1 VELRDAADLLP
12 ELVRCFDEPFAD
24 PAAVP
29 MWHLS
34 AMAAGE
40 VKAVLAGD
48 GGDEVFAGYR
58 RHRTEQRTGRV
69 ARFAS
74 LVRPA
79 GRVLDALP
87 ALPVRR
93 AERLRARLGRLRDA
107 ALLPDG
113 ATRFLARTETTPP
126 ALRARIYDPGF
137 LARQDGP
144 GSLERRRSELLPPLP
159 GLSDLEQ
166 FLYADTALQL
176 PGQMLAKVDR
186 TSMAHSL
193 EVRVP
198 FLSHRLVDWAAAVP
212 LRSKLRGGEGKRLLR
227 RAVAPWLP
235 PATTARRKQGFK
247 LPLAGWF
254 AGDLGRHARAIW
266 HDSGAAR
273 AGFLRHDAVETLLRE
288 QAAGLR
294 DHGRALYALSVFA
307 HWWLEQGPGA
317 ADHAAGDSLR
327 GLG

>member
-1 VELRDAADLLP
+1 VRPVELRDAADLLP

-87 ALPVRR
+87 ALPSGR

-113 ATRFLARTETTPP
+113 ATRFLARRRPPRPPCAPGSTTP
-126 ALRARIYDPGF
+126 ASSRARTAP
-137 LARQDGP
+137 ARWSGGGP
-144 GSLERRRSELLPPLP
+144 SCC
-159 GLSDLEQ
+159 
-166 FLYADTALQL
+166 
-176 PGQMLAKVDR
+176 
-186 TSMAHSL
+186 
-193 EVRVP
+193 
-198 FLSHRLVDWAAAVP
+198 RLC
-212 LRSKLRGGEGKRLLR
+212 
-227 RAVAPWLP
+227 
-235 PATTARRKQGFK
+235 PA
-247 LPLAGWF
+247 
-254 AGDLGRHARAIW
+254 
-266 HDSGAAR
+266 
-273 AGFLRHDAVETLLRE
+273 
-288 QAAGLR
+288 
-294 DHGRALYALSVFA
+294 
-307 HWWLEQGPGA
+307 
-317 ADHAAGDSLR
+317 
-327 GLG
+327 